1 MKNEQ
6 VVKAFTMERE
16 SKGTRGGKALYT
28 DGKRIYSYGVTI
40 GFNMGGRS
48 FVIDYT
54 AKGGH
59 HISQTTS
66 QHVGL
71 LKREPGVKVISAEEY
86 EQGFKHLVNNL

>member
-1 MKNEQ
+1 MTNNQ
-6 VVKAFTMERE
+6 IVKAFTMERE
-16 SKGTRGGKALYT
+16 SKAARAGKALYT

-66 QHVGL
+66 QHVGM
-71 LKREPGVKVISAEEY
+71 LKRESGVKVISAEEY
-86 EQGFKHLVNNL
+86 EQGFRHLVNNL